1 MGSKSIISLALA
13 LFILTLIAVPTVI
26 GLQTALASP
35 ITDEDTLTQ
44 VTTTSN
50 TTASTSGIELSAEP
64 IYQEEQIS
72 ISDTPINDTHIQSI
86 VTGNGTIT
94 LPNST
99 ETINN
104 INNGSYIISTK
115 DGSVIGKEVWSTED
129 KTENVTT
136 TFYGMIRFGME
147 EGTSEAI
154 VIAVVDTNS
163 TGMLAPLDEMILA
176 GQVEF
181 RPDETRL
188 VTLWEWQGGIPLPTS
203 NDTTATSSSGLELS
217 AQPVWVE
224 HATITGVS
232 PVNET
237 HSSVTFSGNGTL
249 TLPNTTQTINTTSN
263 GNALVSIATESGQG
277 KVTIR
282 TQDGMQETATV
293 TFYEIDRHPDITTGE
308 GKGIV
313 IAVINTNTTSG
324 MLAPMNSMILVG
336 INEFQTTGEGRFT
349 LWEWKS

>member
-1 MGSKSIISLALA
+1 MGSKSITSLALA
-13 LFILTLIAVPTVI
+13 LFILTLIEVPTVI

-86 VTGNGTIT
+86 VTGNGTIN

-181 RPDETRL
+181 RPDESRL

-203 NDTTATSSSGLELS
+203 TYTTATSSSGLEL
-217 AQPVWVE
+217 
-224 HATITGVS
+224 
-232 PVNET
+232 
-237 HSSVTFSGNGTL
+237 
-249 TLPNTTQTINTTSN
+249 
-263 GNALVSIATESGQG
+263 
-277 KVTIR
+277 
-282 TQDGMQETATV
+282 
-293 TFYEIDRHPDITTGE
+293 
-308 GKGIV
+308 
-313 IAVINTNTTSG
+313 
-324 MLAPMNSMILVG
+324 
-336 INEFQTTGEGRFT
+336 
-349 LWEWKS
+349 